1 MSVMEKS
8 LCLLALLMF
17 ILLVVSV
24 NQIIWGGYGQ
34 RGERKQVKGA
44 NISTE
49 RISDVHFNS

>member
-1 MSVMEKS
+1 MEKS

-49 RISDVHFNS
+49 RIRDVHFNS